1 MVRFVTYLLLIPCL
15 RPRREIHFCNCRR
28 EGRGIGNGSVAG
40 SLSTLDGEESHV
52 DDIDFEE
59 GFRATLG
66 DAFGRVWHGITADDS
81 EGEEEEEQEEQ
92 DGLEGPE
99 TWI

>member
-1 MVRFVTYLLLIPCL
+1 M
-15 RPRREIHFCNCRR
+15 
-28 EGRGIGNGSVAG
+28 
-40 SLSTLDGEESHV
+40 

-66 DAFGRVWHGITADDS
+66 DAAFGRVWHGITAGDS
-81 EGEEEEEQEEQ
+81 EEGEGEEEEERPETDEEEE
-92 DGLEGPE
+92 EGPE

>member
-1 MVRFVTYLLLIPCL
+1 MQWELAHL
-15 RPRREIHFCNCRR
+15 RR

-66 DAFGRVWHGITADDS
+66 DAAFGRVWHGITAGDS
-81 EGEEEEEQEEQ
+81 EEEGEGEGEEERQATDE
-92 DGLEGPE
+92 EGPE

>member
-1 MVRFVTYLLLIPCL
+1 M
-15 RPRREIHFCNCRR
+15 
-28 EGRGIGNGSVAG
+28 
-40 SLSTLDGEESHV
+40 
-52 DDIDFEE
+52 DFEE

-81 EGEEEEEQEEQ
+81 EQEGDDPEA
-92 DGLEGPE
+92 DSMEGPE